1 MQPQKIDK
9 LTLSCVALL
18 WCKDDDYQNSNKHS
32 FFKQLSRENSIKYL
46 IEKMV
51 RISTILVYGR
61 LKDFNINSNQF
72 FYDQEFEILN
82 EKIRDLVD
90 MIYLKMQIDEEEM
103 DQSEVEK
110 KIRLPIYIYDSS
122 ELRKKLNMLAFQ
134 PDKVQF

>member
-1 MQPQKIDK
+1 
-9 LTLSCVALL
+9 VALL

-32 FFKQLSRENSIKYL
+32 FFKLLSRENSIKYL

-61 LKDFNINSNQF
+61 LKDFNISSNQF

-90 MIYLKMQIDEEEM
+90 MIYIKMQIDEEEM
-103 DQSEVEK
+103 DQQEVEK

-122 ELRKKLNMLAFQ
+122 ELRKKLNMLAF
-134 PDKVQF
+134 